1 MKNAAPA
8 STSLKLSTPVSM
20 SNKAKAPWRHE
31 HLIFY
36 GPKQPPGS
44 SRARRMRAN
53 YCNCL
58 MFTLR
63 AHRGNKHSTAKRDM
77 LECSSSHLSCDNLCH
92 NHHSEADAGQPPDP
106 HLRLSKDLICGP
118 CFILHS
124 SRS

>member
-20 SNKAKAPWRHE
+20 SNKAKAPCRHE
-31 HLIFY
+31 HFSFY

-58 MFTLR
+58 MVTLR
-63 AHRGNKHSTAKRDM
+63 AHRGNTFHCKMGHVEV
-77 LECSSSHLSCDNLCH
+77 LQLSPFL
-92 NHHSEADAGQPPDP
+92 
-106 HLRLSKDLICGP
+106 
-118 CFILHS
+118 
-124 SRS
+124 